1 MERSREFIFY
11 TNKTTGLLK
20 GDGLVTYETNKEK
33 QITTDFLQSVCQQ
46 LHGCELPCGSILHV
60 EPAKMVDVSQPSQD
74 GSEKSVLV
82 DEKIRSEESNGVL
95 QENMTAPSQPV
106 GNVVVDGNDGE
117 DDLDDFFASLA

>member
-1 MERSREFIFY
+1 
-11 TNKTTGLLK
+11 
-20 GDGLVTYETNKEK
+20 
-33 QITTDFLQSVCQQ
+33 
-46 LHGCELPCGSILHV
+46 
-60 EPAKMVDVSQPSQD
+60 MVDVSQPSQD

-117 DDLDDFFASLA
+117 EDLDDFFASLA